1 MPTASSSVSM
11 SRNPFAQATP
21 EMSSTVNRLTKL
33 ASRGLV
39 PMFNSQKQVFCY
51 ALKKVDGKVVFEGNS
66 ERYTLMC
73 LLGFDRL
80 EKSGHASP
88 IPIAPALEPL
98 LTNFAWIDNV
108 GDLGLVLW
116 TCALLAPD
124 RLLRVASQLDLKSAL
139 TRFAHSSKDV
149 TVHLGW
155 FITGLSYAKLALG
168 SSFSDYDDVARETYR
183 RLSENQGPRGIF
195 GFHST
200 KHGVVAGLNRGRIG
214 CFADQVYPIYGL
226 SRYAQAYSDETA
238 AQKAQTCG
246 RRICEAQGALG
257 QWWWHY
263 DSTNGNVIG
272 RFPVFS
278 VHQHA
283 MAPMCLQV
291 LGETTG
297 QDYSRWIF
305 KGVEWIQKNELSF
318 DMEDDDINVVWRCIA
333 PSKATRGLRVGA
345 NLLLGREDAESS
357 DGLSVL
363 YECRPYELGWM
374 LYAFGEGAPRPA
386 V

>member
-21 EMSSTVNRLTKL
+21 EISSTVNRLTKL

-88 IPIAPALEPL
+88 IPIAPALESL

-139 TRFAHSSKDV
+139 TRFAYSSKNV

-168 SSFSDYDDVARETYR
+168 SSFADYDDVARDVPPPVGK
-183 RLSENQGPRGIF
+183 SG
-195 GFHST
+195 
-200 KHGVVAGLNRGRIG
+200 
-214 CFADQVYPIYGL
+214 
-226 SRYAQAYSDETA
+226 A
-238 AQKAQTCG
+238 A
-246 RRICEAQGALG
+246 RHL
-257 QWWWHY
+257 W
-263 DSTNGNVIG
+263 
-272 RFPVFS
+272 
-278 VHQHA
+278 
-283 MAPMCLQV
+283 
-291 LGETTG
+291 
-297 QDYSRWIF
+297 
-305 KGVEWIQKNELSF
+305 LSF
-318 DMEDDDINVVWRCIA
+318 HE
-333 PSKATRGLRVGA
+333 TR
-345 NLLLGREDAESS
+345 SS
-357 DGLSVL
+357 
-363 YECRPYELGWM
+363 CRPE
-374 LYAFGEGAPRPA
+374 PRQNRLLRRSGVSDLRIVPLCA
-386 V
+386 SLQR